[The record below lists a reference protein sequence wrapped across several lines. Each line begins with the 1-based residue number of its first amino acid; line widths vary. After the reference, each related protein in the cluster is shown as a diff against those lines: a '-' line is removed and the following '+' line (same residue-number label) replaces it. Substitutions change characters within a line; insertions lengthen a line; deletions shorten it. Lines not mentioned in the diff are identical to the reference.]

1 VSAIRGWRVGALA
14 IAALWMQAATAQ
26 APAPLQ
32 AWHVQGRVYL
42 IAGAGQNIAVQIG
55 DDAVEVVNAGSAGT
69 TPQVL
74 AAIRELS
81 DKPLQF
87 IMLTN
92 ADPDVVSGSLA
103 LAQAGHFNSG
113 QPGEP
118 VGAGVVA
125 QLNTLTR
132 LAGESRPDVRLPTD
146 AFGSDWSFFND
157 EPVVL
162 RHAPA
167 AHSDGDAYVFFR
179 RSDVIVTGAL
189 FETARYPVIDSAHG
203 GSVSGVIDALNEII
217 DTMVPREN
225 EEGGTYL
232 IPGRGRVCDRTD
244 IVNYRDALT
253 IIRARVA
260 NYVAKG
266 MSLEK
271 ILAAHPTADYDG
283 IYGAE
288 QGDWTTRSF
297 IAAVYQDV
305 KAGGSRKRSRPA
317 ASADGAGS

>member
-1 VSAIRGWRVGALA
+1 MSAAQLWHRA
-14 IAALWMQAATAQ
+14 AALLFVAACTQGAFAQ
-26 APAPLQ
+26 GPAAALQ

-42 IAGAGQNIAVQIG
+42 IAGAGANIAVQVG
-55 DDAVEVVNAGSAGT
+55 DAAVEVVNAGSAGS

-87 IMLTN
+87 IMLTS
-92 ADPDVVSGSLA
+92 ADADVVSGSLE

-118 VGAGVVA
+118 AGAAVVA
-125 QLNTLTR
+125 QLGTLTR
-132 LAGESRPDVRLPTD
+132 LAAENRPGVRLPTD
-146 AFGSDWSFFND
+146 AFETDWAFFND

-162 RHAPA
+162 KQVRA
-167 AHSDGDAYVFFR
+167 AHSDGDSYVFFR
-179 RSDVIVTGAL
+179 RSDVIATGAL
-189 FETARYPVIDSAHG
+189 FEPGRYPVIDGAHG
-203 GSVSGVIDALNEII
+203 GTVSGVIDALNELIGI
-217 DTMVPREN
+217 MVPREN

-232 IPGRGRVCDRTD
+232 IPGRGRICDRTD

-260 NYVAKG
+260 HYASRG

-271 ILAAHPTADYDG
+271 ILAARPTADYDG

-288 QGDWTTRSF
+288 QGDWTTTMF
-297 IAAVYQDV
+297 IRAVYDDV
-305 KAGGSRKRSRPA
+305 RAAGSRKR
-317 ASADGAGS
+317 AGT